1 MKTIS
6 TYQKKI
12 IKKEIKYKRGLM
24 INYIWGV
31 FIILGI
37 RYSIINKDPN
47 LTNNLL
53 TSGKNSI
60 DMILTILP
68 LMCLWLGITKI
79 AQASSLLTLVS
90 KKLSKVVRIIFPEIP
105 KAHPAIGYISS
116 NIVMNML
123 GLGNAATPFGI
134 KAMEK
139 LKELNQNK
147 DVASRSMITFLVI
160 NTSSVTIIPTTV
172 ISLRLLHGSMDASE
186 IIPVTILTTFIST
199 FIDIILDRIFYLV
212 WRKT

>member
-1 MKTIS
+1 
-6 TYQKKI
+6 
-12 IKKEIKYKRGLM
+12 M
-24 INYIWGV
+24 INYIWGG

-37 RYSIINKDPN
+37 TYSIINKDPN

-79 AQASSLLTLVS
+79 AEASSLLTLVS

-105 KAHPAIGYISS
+105 KDHPAIGYISS

-172 ISLRLLHGSMDASE
+172 ISLRLLHGSIDASE
-186 IIPVTILTTFIST
+186 IIPATILTTFIST
-199 FIDIILDRIFYLV
+199 FIALILDRIFYLV

>member
-1 MKTIS
+1 
-6 TYQKKI
+6 
-12 IKKEIKYKRGLM
+12 M

-37 RYSIINKDPN
+37 TYSIINKDPN

-79 AQASSLLTLVS
+79 AEASSLLTLVS

-105 KAHPAIGYISS
+105 KDHPAIGYISS

-139 LKELNQNK
+139 LKELNKNK

-172 ISLRLLHGSMDASE
+172 ISLRLLHGSIDASE

-199 FIDIILDRIFYLV
+199 FIVLILDRIFYLV
-212 WRKT
+212 WRKTW

>member
-1 MKTIS
+1 
-6 TYQKKI
+6 
-12 IKKEIKYKRGLM
+12 M

-37 RYSIINKDPN
+37 TYSIINKDPN

-105 KAHPAIGYISS
+105 KDHPAIGYISS

-172 ISLRLLHGSMDASE
+172 ISQRLLHGSIDASE

-199 FIDIILDRIFYLV
+199 FIALILDRIFYLV

>member
-1 MKTIS
+1 
-6 TYQKKI
+6 
-12 IKKEIKYKRGLM
+12 M

-37 RYSIINKDPN
+37 TYSIINKDPN

-79 AQASSLLTLVS
+79 AEASSLLTLVS

-105 KAHPAIGYISS
+105 KDHPAIGYISS

-134 KAMEK
+134 KTMEK
-139 LKELNQNK
+139 LKELNKNK

-199 FIDIILDRIFYLV
+199 FIALILDRIFYLV

>member
-1 MKTIS
+1 
-6 TYQKKI
+6 
-12 IKKEIKYKRGLM
+12 M

-37 RYSIINKDPN
+37 TYSIINKDPN

-105 KAHPAIGYISS
+105 KDHPAIGYISS

-139 LKELNQNK
+139 LKELNKNK

-172 ISLRLLHGSMDASE
+172 ISLRLLHGSIDASE

-199 FIDIILDRIFYLV
+199 FIALILDRIFYLV
-212 WRKT
+212 LRKT

>member
-1 MKTIS
+1 
-6 TYQKKI
+6 
-12 IKKEIKYKRGLM
+12 M

-37 RYSIINKDPN
+37 TYSIINKDPN

-105 KAHPAIGYISS
+105 KDHPAIGYISS

-139 LKELNQNK
+139 LKELNKNK
-147 DVASRSMITFLVI
+147 DVASRSMITLLVI

-172 ISLRLLHGSMDASE
+172 ISLRLLHGSIDASE

-199 FIDIILDRIFYLV
+199 FIALILDRIFYLV